1 LSELIRLGE
10 HSYYIPSH
18 PNVGVFVEDGR
29 AYLLDSGL
37 NETQAAEYLRLIQEQ
52 GWTLQA
58 VFNTHYHADHVGGNH
73 YLQEVTGC
81 GCYCPMPA
89 FANDP
94 VLNPSTLFGAY
105 PPEAFHTDIFL
116 AQACQA
122 ENLTQDI
129 LPQGLRLIPLPGH
142 CRVQYGIMTC
152 DEVFYCAD
160 AVIGEE
166 ELDRFKI
173 SHLYDLDAY
182 FASMELLEATPAKW
196 YVPSH
201 ETALRDIRDLVA
213 RNRQSCLDLID
224 WILADCAGEGLTH
237 DALLKAVFDRIGRNL
252 HLVQYALSG
261 CTLRAYL
268 SYLLDRKQLTARV
281 RENLLYFCTV

>member
-1 LSELIRLGE
+1 MSELIRLGE

-52 GWTLQA
+52 CWTLQA

-73 YLQEVTGC
+73 YLQDATGC
-81 GCYCPMPA
+81 NCYCPMPA

-173 SHLYDLDAY
+173 SHLYNLDAY

-201 ETALRDIRDLVA
+201 ETALQDIRELVA
-213 RNRQSCLDLID
+213 HNRQSCLDLID

-237 DALLKAVFDRIGRNL
+237 DALLKAVFDRIGRKL

-268 SYLLDRKQLTARV
+268 SYLLDRKQLTAQV
-281 RENLLYFCTV
+281 RENLLYFRTV

>member
-1 LSELIRLGE
+1 MSELIRLGE

-18 PNVGVFVEDGR
+18 PNVGVFVEDSR

-73 YLQEVTGC
+73 YLQEATGC
-81 GCYCPMPA
+81 RCYCPM
-89 FANDP
+89 
-94 VLNPSTLFGAY
+94 
-105 PPEAFHTDIFL
+105 PEAFHTDIFL

-129 LPQGLRLIPLPGH
+129 LPQGLRLISLSGH

-201 ETALRDIRDLVA
+201 ETALQDIHALVA

-224 WILADCAGEGLTH
+224 WILADCAGGGMTH
-237 DALLKAVFDRIGRNL
+237 DQLLKSIFDRIGRKL
-252 HLVQYALSG
+252 HLVQYTLSG

-268 SYLLDRKQLTARV
+268 SYLLDRKQLTAQV
-281 RENLLYFCTV
+281 RENLLYFRTV